1 VLFLVERKEPPHLR
15 LHAHHLEEARGD
27 LRRPAPDRR
36 LPGLGKAAGPASVVC
51 GRAGEGG
58 VLVAYVDEV
67 ARRLGHERL
76 VRARRPDLHE
86 PVRIAVRQRLQEH
99 PVEDREGRRV
109 YADAKRERG
118 QREHGEPRAPGEM
131 AEGALHGGFGLR
143 AQSGAP
149 RGGGR
154 VRPAQ
159 GGRAS
164 GLAGAVAMRTPK
176 RALDSPKRK
185 PEIGPLS
192 R

>member
-1 VLFLVERKEPPHLR
+1 
-15 LHAHHLEEARGD
+15 
-27 LRRPAPDRR
+27 
-36 LPGLGKAAGPASVVC
+36 
-51 GRAGEGG
+51 
-58 VLVAYVDEV
+58 
-67 ARRLGHERL
+67 
-76 VRARRPDLHE
+76 
-86 PVRIAVRQRLQEH
+86 
-99 PVEDREGRRV
+99 
-109 YADAKRERG
+109 
-118 QREHGEPRAPGEM
+118 M